1 MVASTLVLVW
11 RGLLGAV
18 VNLNHPTT
26 YVQKGWF
33 SISVANLT
41 VIVIMVVVFLLA
53 LFVPFPK
60 GKES

>member
-1 MVASTLVLVW
+1 MAAIALGW
-11 RGLLGAV
+11 RGLIGAV

-26 YVQKGWF
+26 YVHTGWF
-33 SISVANLT
+33 SISVANL
-41 VIVIMVVVFLLA
+41 IVIAAMVVVFVVA